1 MHKLYKIEIITRPDK
16 LDALKNALYAIR
28 VTGMTVSQVYGCGL
42 SQGHTEFYRGQKVST
57 ELLPKIKVEIVVYDI
72 PVETI
77 VETAQ
82 QVCHTGHIGD
92 GKIFVYAID
101 NAIRIR
107 TNESGP
113 DAIIDRLEDR
123 KIVNAKARQA
133 IENEPHDY

>member
-1 MHKLYKIEIITRPDK
+1 MQNLYKVEIITRPDK

-42 SQGHTEFYRGQKVST
+42 SQGHTEFYRGQKVNT
-57 ELLPKIKVEIVVYDI
+57 ELLPKIKIEIVVCDV
-72 PVETI
+72 PVEAV

-82 QVCHTGHIGD
+82 RVCHTGQIGD

-113 DAIIDRLEDR
+113 DAIIDRMEDR

-133 IENEPHDY
+133 IENEQRDN

>member
-1 MHKLYKIEIITRPDK
+1 MHKLYKIEIITRPEK

-42 SQGHTEFYRGQKVST
+42 SQGHTEFYRGQKAST

>member
-1 MHKLYKIEIITRPDK
+1 MHKLYKIEIITRPEK

-133 IENEPHDY
+133 IESEPHDY

>member
-1 MHKLYKIEIITRPDK
+1 MHKLYKIEIITRPEK

-133 IENEPHDY
+133 IENDPHDY